1 MNRVILTGRLAADP
15 ELKQTQSGVSVC
27 QLRLAVERKFKNANG
42 KRETDWINI
51 VAWRNT
57 AEFCARYLQKGAKI
71 GVEGMI
77 QTRSYEAQDGSKRY
91 VTEVV
96 ADGVEF
102 CESRRDS
109 TPTPGDA
116 DAPGQAQ
123 TNSSMPAGFVEVED
137 DDQLPF

>member
-1 MNRVILTGRLAADP
+1 MNRVILTGRLGGDP
-15 ELKQTQSGVSVC
+15 ELKQTQSGVAVC
-27 QLRLAVERKFKNANG
+27 QFRLAVERKFKGADG

-57 AEFCARYLQKGAKI
+57 AEFCARYLKKGAKI

-77 QTRSYEAQDGSKRY
+77 QTRSYDAQDGSKRY

-102 CESRRDS
+102 CEGKQE
-109 TPTPGDA
+109 TG
-116 DAPGQAQ
+116 APAQRQA
-123 TNSSMPAGFVEVED
+123 NSSMPAGFEEVED
-137 DDQLPF
+137 DTLPF